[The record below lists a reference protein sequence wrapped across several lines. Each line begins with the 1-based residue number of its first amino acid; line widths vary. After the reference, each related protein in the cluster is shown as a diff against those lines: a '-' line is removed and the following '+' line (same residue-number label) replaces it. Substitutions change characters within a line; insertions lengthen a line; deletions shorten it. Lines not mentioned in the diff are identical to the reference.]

1 VQHPASLREVQPG
14 EGRITSKNIRN
25 LRSVVDVKEKR
36 RRDPFPPGIDPPMM
50 MTVTIDGVTTVPE
63 FGGWAC

>member
-1 VQHPASLREVQPG
+1 
-14 EGRITSKNIRN
+14 
-25 LRSVVDVKEKR
+25 VVDVKEKR